1 MTTARDL
8 MIVAID
14 MTAARPVGQ
23 GDLSLALAGAEAL
36 DLAEAGALAVDAG
49 LLVPGPPSEP
59 RDPLL
64 REAAS
69 ALLREPPYESVE
81 DWLWRR
87 GRALAAAYTARLEAD
102 GVLGRPRRL
111 IGARTTPVDSPA
123 RSAAAARWTSQEPVL
138 AALAAAVGLR
148 EEPAGGLPD
157 ALGET
162 VVTVVGTV
170 ADAVTELEAVRQRR
184 SIEKAAFD
192 NVWRAP

>member
-49 LLVPGPPSEP
+49 VLVPGPLSEP
-59 RDPLL
+59 RDALL

-69 ALLREPPYESVE
+69 ELRREPPYESVE

-111 IGARTTPVDSPA
+111 IGARTTPVDSPD

-138 AALAAAVGLR
+138 VALAAAAGLR

-157 ALGET
+157 ALGEA
-162 VVTVVGTV
+162 VVTVVATV

>member
-14 MTAARPVGQ
+14 MAAARPVGQ
-23 GDLSLALAGAEAL
+23 GDLSLALAGAEVLDLVGAGVLAL
-36 DLAEAGALAVDAG
+36 DGG
-49 LLVPGPPSEP
+49 LLVPGPPSAP
-59 RDPLL
+59 SDPLL
-64 REAAS
+64 QEAAS

-87 GRALAAAYTARLEAD
+87 GRGLAAAYTARLEAD

-111 IGARTTPVDSPA
+111 IGARTAPVDSPA
-123 RSAAAARWTSQEPVL
+123 RSGATARWTSREPVL
-138 AALAAAVGLR
+138 AGLAAAVGLR

-157 ALGET
+157 VLGET
-162 VVTVVGTV
+162 VVTVVATV